1 MAQRISVLAD
11 YGARG
16 AVGFQR
22 TPPESD
28 PTIPKS
34 IEFHHISQAQ
44 VATSQNN
51 KPPKSLKETAEV
63 KEPKELGEE
72 YPSRRVKVHTRTLIQ
87 WRAKIP
93 PPSGE
98 SDSCF
103 NGQPSSTSPNIH
115 SKDHVDL
122 EKGFPRHARE
132 NSRPEPSRTSS
143 SATSASLPVIPDP
156 VTKEICLH
164 WKVEK
169 NENDESIGLNFNTTR
184 TKQTPKNHLNWQ

>member
-16 AVGFQR
+16 AVGSQR
-22 TPPESD
+22 TPPETD
-28 PTIPKS
+28 PTIPKP
-34 IEFHHISQAQ
+34 IEFLHTNQPQ
-44 VATSQNN
+44 MVTSQTN
-51 KPPKSLKETAEV
+51 KLPKSLKETAEV

-72 YPSRRVKVHTRTLIQ
+72 YPSRRVKIHTRTLIQ

-98 SDSCF
+98 SDSCLKSRL
-103 NGQPSSTSPNIH
+103 SSTSPNSH
-115 SKDHVDL
+115 SKEYVDL
-122 EKGFPRHARE
+122 EKGSARHERE
-132 NSRPEPSRTSS
+132 NPRPEPSRTSS
-143 SATSASLPVIPDP
+143 SATSASLSLVPQP

-169 NENDESIGLNFNTTR
+169 NESEESIGLNYNTTR
-184 TKQTPKNHLNWQ
+184 TKETPKSHLTWQ